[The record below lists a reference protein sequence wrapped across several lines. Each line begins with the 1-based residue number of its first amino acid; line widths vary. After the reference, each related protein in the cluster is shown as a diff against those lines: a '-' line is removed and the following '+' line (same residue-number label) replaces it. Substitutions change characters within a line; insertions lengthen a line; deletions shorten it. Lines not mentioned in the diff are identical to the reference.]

1 MLEEDLLRFRWIADP
16 RISPDGSRIAFT
28 LVSVDIEADEYRTH
42 LWLAEVPG
50 PQERAADPRQI
61 TFGGRDS
68 QPRWSPD
75 GRTIAFVRKASAED
89 DAQIHLLPL
98 DGGEPRR
105 LTSLK
110 RGAGA
115 PSWSPD
121 GTRIVFTS
129 GHNRT
134 LDTLEARKPKHEPAR
149 VVTRPE
155 WRWNN
160 EGFVDHDHLDHLW
173 IVEVA
178 SGTTRA
184 LTHGTRFRESSPR
197 FSRDGRSIL
206 YSTDRR
212 EQPWFATPGEDNDIR
227 ALPADLAE
235 STEGEDAVIV
245 ADIAGPLSLFAEGE
259 GGRIVAVGGMRPAQ
273 PNSYDLDDLLLFEG
287 SWPMKTPRVLTEGTD
302 LHVGQTINSDQHA
315 PRGGGEP
322 PLGFTADGGIV
333 FSYIWKGAAP
343 LARYDLAKGT
353 IDVLTDSA
361 HEVAAG
367 SVSADGR
374 RVALTLGS
382 LESPGALCVYDL
394 ERRSL
399 TTLFEPNQALLG
411 GERLGEVE
419 ALEWTMPDGL
429 AIQGWVV
436 KPRGWDGRSKLPL
449 VVEIHGGPHTAYGV
463 GFFHEFRVLAAAGHL
478 VLYTNPRGSTSYG
491 HKFGNDLQYRMPSTE
506 HEDVLAGVDLLIAR
520 GWVDESRMGVTGG
533 SYGGLLTNWIIAH
546 SNRFKAALTQRCVSD
561 WSNMWSSCDFSM
573 FQPFWFRG
581 APWQEKADFD
591 QRSPVT
597 WIEKIETPLMVIH
610 SEEDWRTPIAQGE
623 AMFRGL
629 LYRRKPVVMVRF
641 PGENHE
647 LSRSGT
653 PSHRVQNQ
661 QHIRR
666 WFDHWLLGKKAP
678 EYGV

>member
-1 MLEEDLLRFRWIADP
+1 MLEEDLLRFRWVADP
-16 RISPDGSRIAFT
+16 RISPDGLRIAFT

-42 LWLAEVPG
+42 LWLVEVPPSG
-50 PQERAADPRQI
+50 QSAVPRQL

-75 GRTIAFVRKASAED
+75 GRTLAFVRKADAEG

-105 LTSLK
+105 LTTLK
-110 RGAGA
+110 KGAGSPA
-115 PSWSPD
+115 WSPD

-129 GHNRT
+129 GHNPK
-134 LDTLEARKPKHEPAR
+134 LDTAEAKKPKHEPSR
-149 VVTRPE
+149 IVKRPE

-160 EGFVDHDHLDHLW
+160 EGFHDWDHLDHVW
-173 IVEVA
+173 VVDVA
-178 SGTTRA
+178 SGATRA
-184 LTHGTRFRESSPR
+184 LTCGDRFRESAPR
-197 FSRDGRSIL
+197 FSRDGRFVF
-206 YSTDRR
+206 YATDRR
-212 EQPWFATPGEDNDIR
+212 EQPWFGKPSEDNDLR
-227 ALPADLAE
+227 AIPADLA
-235 STEGEDAVIV
+235 SPTDGGDALVV
-245 ADIAGPLSLFAEGE
+245 ADIAGPIGQYVEGE
-259 GGRIVAVGGMRPAQ
+259 GGHIVAIGGVRPEQ
-273 PNSYDLDDLLLFEG
+273 PNSYDLADLLLFEG
-287 SWPMKTPRVLTEGTD
+287 TWPMRSPRVLTQGSD
-302 LHVGQTINSDQHA
+302 LDVGQSINSDQHA

-322 PLGFTADGGIV
+322 PLGFTADGGVI
-333 FSYIWKGAAP
+333 FSYIWKGSAP

-353 IDVLTDSA
+353 IDVLTDA
-361 HEVAAG
+361 DHEVAAG

-382 LESPGALCVYDL
+382 LGTPGEICLYDL
-394 ERRSL
+394 ESRTL
-399 TTLFEPNQALLG
+399 TKLFDPNAALLG
-411 GERLGEVE
+411 DGVLGEVE
-419 ALEWTMPDGL
+419 ALEWTMPDGV

-436 KPRGWDGRSKLPL
+436 KPKGWDGSKRLPL

-463 GFFHEFRVLAAAGHL
+463 GFFHEFRVLAEAGNL
-478 VLYTNPRGSTSYG
+478 VLYTNPHGSTSYG
-491 HKFGNDLQYRMPSTE
+491 HEFGNRLQYHMPSTE

-546 SNRFKAALTQRCVSD
+546 SHRFKAALTQRCVAD
-561 WSNMWSSCDFSM
+561 WGNMWSSCDFAM
-573 FQPFWFRG
+573 FSPFWFRG
-581 APWQEKADFD
+581 APWEHAEDFA

-610 SEEDWRTPIAQGE
+610 SEDDWRTPIAQGE

-647 LSRSGT
+647 LSRSGM
-653 PSHRVQNQ
+653 PSRRVQNQ

-666 WFDHWLLGKKAP
+666 WFDHWLHDKPAP